1 MSNAGQ
7 RHPSIPASLLTH
19 KKGMTAVTSA
29 RFGEIVD
36 RYSNPYL
43 PGTAAARL
51 NKLLRNPSLSSDLV
65 QNAIIDA
72 ICDVMRLHP
81 ERDMSER
88 YIAGIAKGIHLE
100 RIFQRELH
108 IPATLLRE
116 GDAYERLRGE
126 LLTEGTRA
134 TLAMEDE
141 IWDRA
146 VTVINDRQ
154 LKSLNAGERRSI
166 RILPLHDGRS
176 PVTGA
181 PMPSG
186 GLREW
191 KAALQQA
198 SASISTSG
206 ETMEWMAGRRSE
218 WDEPEYFA
226 AADGFEPD
234 QQWLDDH
241 EITAQMLQDMDDEAI
256 VKAGFD
262 PGVLRDMV
270 RQSKRAAQTNS
281 GNKPVLRR
289 KSLMGHS
296 VCTSEPI
303 RSLCAKK

>member
-1 MSNAGQ
+1 MGQ
-7 RHPSIPASLLTH
+7 GDPSIPASLLTH

-43 PGTAAARL
+43 RGTAAARL

-81 ERDMSER
+81 ERAMSER
-88 YIAGIAKGIHLE
+88 YIAGIAKSIHLE

-108 IPATLLRE
+108 VPATLLRA
-116 GDAYERLRGE
+116 GDAYERLKGE
-126 LLTEGTRA
+126 MLTEGKRI
-134 TLAMEDE
+134 TLAMEGE

-146 VTVINDRQ
+146 VSAINNQQ
-154 LKSLNAGERRSI
+154 LESLNAGERRSI

-176 PVTGA
+176 PVTGD

-198 SASISTSG
+198 SASVSTSG

-226 AADGFEPD
+226 GADKFEPD

-256 VKAGFD
+256 AEAGFD
-262 PGVLRDMV
+262 PEALRDMM
-270 RQSKRAAQTNS
+270 RQSKGS
-281 GNKPVLRR
+281 SPNKQQ
-289 KSLMGHS
+289 
-296 VCTSEPI
+296 
-303 RSLCAKK
+303 